1 MRLRRQRADFAFDPT
16 DMTELNRTAAEPYQG
31 VWNLIYSTVRAFWA
45 LVEPRIL
52 AAAQDKNVPV
62 ELYYYAELGLDVF
75 SVENFQK
82 RDPYSNP
89 AQFTAAFAK
98 LAQAGWIVPEG
109 SDEYHVTGE
118 ARAAVR
124 ELVRAGDAPLENIE
138 VMSVADMERLHD
150 LLLRLVRAN
159 ASAPEPPV
167 KWATT
172 HRFRATDETSPRLA
186 QVREALMDLFAYRD
200 DSHRT
205 AWSNFPADGLMWHTF
220 GMIWDNAADTPGD
233 MVRQASF
240 RGYAEQDYLGAC
252 DRLAA
257 LGWLARGERPGTFV
271 VTPIGKKLR
280 GAVEQLTDA
289 YFYMAWSSLRPE
301 ELDELLA
308 NLRRLRER
316 LEAVVLNGE

>member
-1 MRLRRQRADFAFDPT
+1 
-16 DMTELNRTAAEPYQG
+16 MTELNRNAAEPYQG
-31 VWNLIYSTVRAFWA
+31 AWNLIYSTVRAFWA

-75 SVENFQK
+75 SIENFRK

-98 LAQAGWIVPEG
+98 LAQAGWIVPQGNE
-109 SDEYHVTGE
+109 EYRVTDE
-118 ARAAVR
+118 ARAAAR
-124 ELVRAGDAPLENIE
+124 DLVRAGDAPLENFE
-138 VMSVADMERLHD
+138 VMSVADMERLDD

-159 ASAPEPPV
+159 ASAPEPPA

-172 HRFRATDETSPRLA
+172 HRFHATDESAPLLA

-220 GMIWDNAADTPGD
+220 SMVWDNTADTPDD
-233 MVRQASF
+233 MAHQASF
-240 RGYAEQDYLGAC
+240 RGYAAEDYVRAC
-252 DRLAA
+252 NQLVTQ
-257 LGWLARGERPGTFV
+257 GWLARGERPDAFV
-271 VTPIGKKLR
+271 ITPVGKKLR

-289 YFYMAWSSLRPE
+289 YFYLAWTNLRPE
-301 ELDELLA
+301 ESDELLSK
-308 NLRRLRER
+308 LRRLRER
-316 LEAVVLNGE
+316 LEAVVLNGG